1 MPDNDTRSIS
11 GRCAVRLENDRICVF
26 ERNGVYQARIRSEA
40 NRYLWRSLKTRNQSQ
55 AISAARKLYHLIE
68 FRQQSGLPLT
78 NRSVNRV
85 IDEYVALR
93 ERQQSQ
99 GRTSLHMLRQIKRV
113 VKFWRGYI
121 GDQSIESV
129 GNKELSGYIEWRK
142 SYYAQ
147 FKTLPKNAKLNP
159 TDKTLQWETTLGKS
173 IIRWAHEQGYRGDQP
188 LPTFSF
194 TPKIKRVRPAFELFE
209 YRRLLRTLIKWQR
222 DCPNDTWLHAR
233 RLLTDYVLILAN
245 SGMRVGEAN
254 NLKIRDLEAFE
265 DDLGR
270 RNYRFK
276 VKGKTGERDVI
287 LRASAAKSVDR
298 LLARR
303 IGAGADDWLFV
314 MGDGSRIITLIDQF
328 DKVLVL
334 AGIVCNSHGDKYTLY
349 SLRHFY
355 AVLSLR
361 RGIGVF
367 DVARNMGTSVQVI
380 QQYYGKHATPRKLAT
395 QLGG

>member
-1 MPDNDTRSIS
+1 MPDNDTRSNI
-11 GRCAVRLENDRICVF
+11 GRGAVRLENDRVCVF
-26 ERNGVYQARIRSEA
+26 ERNGVYQARIRTGA
-40 NRYLWRSLKTRNQSQ
+40 NRYLWQSLKTRNQFE
-55 AISAARKLYHLIE
+55 AVSAARKLFHSIE
-68 FRQQSGLPLT
+68 FRQQLGLPPGT
-78 NRSVNRV
+78 RSFNRV

-93 ERQQSQ
+93 ERQYAQ
-99 GRTSLHMLRQIKRV
+99 GRTSIYMLRQIRRV
-113 VKFWRGYI
+113 VKFWREYA
-121 GDQSIESV
+121 GDQSIETI
-129 GNKELSGYIEWRK
+129 GNKEMSGFIEWRK
-142 SYYAQ
+142 SYYSQ

-159 TDKTLQWETTLGKS
+159 ADKTLQWEMMLGKA
-173 IIRWAHEQGYRGDQP
+173 IIKWAHEQGYRGDQP
-188 LPTFSF
+188 LPTFTF
-194 TPKIKRVRPAFELFE
+194 TPKKIRVRPAFELYE

-222 DCPNDTWLHAR
+222 DCRNENWR
-233 RLLTDYVLILAN
+233 RTRQLLTDYVLILAN

-254 NLKIRDLEAFE
+254 NLKIRDLETFE
-265 DDLGR
+265 DDLER

-303 IGAGADDWLFV
+303 SDAEADDWLFTIGEGRRV
-314 MGDGSRIITLIDQF
+314 ITLMETF
-328 DKVLVL
+328 DNAIRL
-334 AGIVCNSHGDKYTLY
+334 AGIVHNSHGDKFTLY

-355 AVLSLR
+355 AVSSLR

-380 QQYYGKHATPRKLAT
+380 QNYYGKHATPMKLAT

>member
-1 MPDNDTRSIS
+1 MHDNDTRSIN
-11 GRCAVRLENDRICVF
+11 GRGAVRLENDRICVF
-26 ERNGVYQARIRSEA
+26 ERNGVYQARIRTEA
-40 NRYLWRSLKTRNQSQ
+40 NRYLWRSLKTRNQHQ
-55 AISAARKLYHLIE
+55 AISAARKLFHSIE

-93 ERQQSQ
+93 ERQQTQ
-99 GRTSLHMLRQIKRV
+99 GRTSSHMLRQIKRV
-113 VKFWRGYI
+113 VKFWREYI
-121 GDQSIESV
+121 GEQSIESV
-129 GNKELSGYIEWRK
+129 GNKELSGFIEWRK
-142 SYYAQ
+142 SYYAK
-147 FKTLPKNAKLNP
+147 FNTLPKNAKLNP
-159 TDKTLQWETTLGKS
+159 TDKTLQWELMLGKA

-194 TPKIKRVRPAFELFE
+194 TPKTKRVRPAFELFE
-209 YRRLLRTLIKWQR
+209 YRRLLRTLIKWRR
-222 DCPNDTWLHAR
+222 DCPNETWRHAR
-233 RLLTDYVLILAN
+233 LLLTDYVLVLAN

-254 NLKIRDLEAFE
+254 NLKIRDLETFQ

-298 LLARR
+298 LLTRR
-303 IGAGADDWLFV
+303 SNAGADDWLFA
-314 MGDGSRIITLIDQF
+314 MRDGSRVITLIDQF
-328 DKVLVL
+328 DKVIAM
-334 AGIVCNSHGDKYTLY
+334 AGIVHNSHGDKFTLY

-355 AVLSLR
+355 AVSSLR

-367 DVARNMGTSVQVI
+367 DVARNMGTSVQIV
-380 QQYYGKHATPRKLAT
+380 QAYYGKQATAMALAT